1 MKTKFYEWFKMP
13 VSGETHIEK
22 TKDYFSDN
30 DEYINEKN
38 GWTKNE
44 SKFIEIEDGVNNE
57 KK

>member
-13 VSGETHIEK
+13 VSGETRIEK

-57 KK
+57 EK